1 MKKMKPTIS
10 QRQAEILKII
20 VQEYIS
26 NAQPV
31 GSKRILTLLNQ
42 SVSTAT
48 IRKECATLE
57 ELGFLEKEHTSSGR
71 VPSSKGY
78 RYYVDHLMATDQ
90 IDKKVFQQL
99 NALFDDRS
107 KSIDLIINES
117 TKMLSELTNLIVV
130 VSQKNVQ
137 EDLKIQRIE
146 LIPLTSSTA
155 AIVFIL
161 SNGEIIKKVYPLD
174 ATTMKDLKI
183 SIGLFND
190 NLAGT
195 KLTDLTNNSA
205 KAQQII
211 SQSVKQYDTL
221 FQKLLNGLAE
231 EVGDH
236 SRSYGLKNAL
246 INPEFSDTKK
256 VERMLAIIEDISP
269 FDWFNFSYQTA
280 KNEWAIETKIGD
292 EAKELLGE
300 DYLSMVAAEFN
311 LMEGQVNAITL
322 IGPKRMK
329 YDEANVLLKYLI
341 DKINGFKK

>member
-31 GSKRILTLLNQ
+31 GSKRILALLDHE
-42 SVSTAT
+42 VSTAT

-78 RYYVDHLMATDQ
+78 RYYVDYLMAPDQ
-90 IDKKVFQQL
+90 IDKKIFQQL

-117 TKMLSELTNLIVV
+117 TKMVSELTNLIVV
-130 VSQKNVQ
+130 VSQKNLQ
-137 EDLKIQRIE
+137 EDLKVQRIE
-146 LIPLTSSTA
+146 LVPLTSSTA
-155 AIVFIL
+155 AVVFIL
-161 SNGEIIKKVYPLD
+161 SNGEIVKKVYPMD

-195 KLTDLTNNSA
+195 KLTDLTNNSQ

-221 FQKLLNGLAE
+221 FQKLLNSLAE

-269 FDWFNFSYQTA
+269 FD
-280 KNEWAIETKIGD
+280 
-292 EAKELLGE
+292 
-300 DYLSMVAAEFN
+300 
-311 LMEGQVNAITL
+311 
-322 IGPKRMK
+322 
-329 YDEANVLLKYLI
+329 
-341 DKINGFKK
+341 